1 MIEIIKRRTPA
12 SGKEILALRQV
23 CVRLVVLEGKG
34 GVHVRFEVTPILAEG
49 IRMSRI
55 QNGIAS
61 KDVAAALHRSPTYIS
76 KLERGDIKTIDADE
90 LTTILQYVIRGDDKK
105 ELTLSE
111 KLEILVSNLAP
122 RYGVKE
128 IERELWLE
136 NYDWIICEHPVP
148 PELPATI
155 AAEMKAK
162 HISVEALSLV
172 INSNA
177 ELPQELCDNG
187 AIPLNQWK
195 NYFVDGTLK
204 NHIIKLSISLIDIT
218 DFLEGKRSTSNYLL
232 VFVIVRFLRW
242 LVDYPEEKC
251 ISDIRGRELYEY
263 TVHFLDRYNFSSNS
277 DKRRLKRN
285 VDKEVLLEKL
295 RNGNV
300 DLTSAISKM
309 PTLPETMPQEDI
321 ESFFMAINRLF
332 INLDWDQAFM
342 RKLIS
347 LPFSELEGLSYSNKR
362 QLLSKIEDLIQSY
375 KDLPIEQKRWETY
388 D

>member
-1 MIEIIKRRTPA
+1 
-12 SGKEILALRQV
+12 
-23 CVRLVVLEGKG
+23 
-34 GVHVRFEVTPILAEG
+34 
-49 IRMSRI
+49 MSRI

-105 ELTLSE
+105 ELTLPE

-187 AIPLNQWK
+187 AIPFNQWK

-300 DLTSAISKM
+300 ELTNVISKM